1 MYPIPHRHR
10 TRQQQIQ
17 IIYCTDSCT
26 LYSPA
31 FLHMTVLC
39 YLQSPPPGKYIHGGR
54 SGEGRGKKE
63 EKSTT
68 CEQQNIFFLFYT
80 WPKTINA
87 ATSLL
92 YCRFVHGTVHLL
104 YCINTHTLITV
115 FTVYFYI
122 FNYWVNPASYM
133 VEDQPAVL

>member
-1 MYPIPHRHR
+1 MVNHFIRYQTKPN
-10 TRQQQIQ
+10 
-17 IIYCTDSCT
+17 
-26 LYSPA
+26 A
-31 FLHMTVLC
+31 TVQAPVQPGVFTHDCSVL
-39 YLQSPPPGKYIHGGR
+39 LTVPPPGKYIHGGR

-92 YCRFVHGTVHLL
+92 YCRFVHGTVHPL
-104 YCINTHTLITV
+104 YRTDMLITTLLTK
-115 FTVYFYI
+115 FKH
-122 FNYWVNPASYM
+122 FNTIKPLLW
-133 VEDQPAVL
+133 